1 MTNSDNNRRIVKNT
15 LFLYFRMLLT
25 LGVTLYTSRVV
36 LNNLGVEDF
45 GIYNV
50 VGGVVTMMAFLSGAM
65 SSATQ
70 RFFSF
75 ELGRNNLEQLAKM
88 FKMSLNIHWLIVLI
102 FILVAQTLGG
112 WFVNTQL
119 VIPPERLVAANWV
132 FQCALFSFCCTV
144 LGVPY
149 NAAIIAHEKMSA
161 FAYISIVDVL
171 LKLTVVFLLAA
182 YDGDKLQLYAL
193 LLAVVSLLILV
204 CYYAYA
210 RWQFTVTRFSW
221 YWNTD
226 LFKTLFSYTGWN
238 LFGNIA
244 AVATNQGINILLNI
258 FFGATVNAARAIS
271 FQVNSA
277 ITGFVT
283 SLQTSI
289 NPQIVK
295 SYARNNHVYLHQL
308 IMRGSKYAFFLL
320 YALALPILL
329 QTEAVLTLWLV
340 NPPEYT
346 VLFCQL
352 VLVDAL
358 ITSLSGS
365 LMASVQATGNIKRY
379 QAVIGGILLLNLPL
393 SYVALCNGGSA
404 HSVFYVS
411 IVTSI
416 TALLFRFVLLRESI
430 NLNVTQF
437 FKKVI
442 GRVLVVV
449 LATFLPLSLIT
460 LNTGN
465 IVIDFIQNSA
475 LIVIYTVMVMF
486 MLGLDKLERDFIKK
500 RVHHFFKSYVPGV

>member
-1 MTNSDNNRRIVKNT
+1 MSNSKNNLRIVKNT
-15 LFLYFRMLLT
+15 MFLYFRMLLT

-50 VGGVVTMMAFLSGAM
+50 VGGVVTMMAFVSGAM

-75 ELGRNNLEQLAKM
+75 ESGKNNLEQLAKV

-102 FILVAQTLGG
+102 VILVAQTLGL
-112 WFVNTQL
+112 WFINTEL
-119 VIPPERLVAANWV
+119 VIPPDRLAAANWV

-149 NAAIIAHEKMSA
+149 NAAIIAYEKMSA

-193 LLAVVSLLILV
+193 LLAVVSLLTLV

-221 YWNTD
+221 YWDTY

-238 LFGNIA
+238 LFGNVA
-244 AVATNQGINILLNI
+244 VVATNQGINILLNL
-258 FFGATVNAARAIS
+258 FFGAAVNAARAIA
-271 FQVNSA
+271 FQVNGA
-277 ITGFVT
+277 VTGFVT
-283 SLQTSI
+283 SLQMSI
-289 NPQIVK
+289 NPQIIK
-295 SYARNNHVYLHQL
+295 SYASGNDVYMHQL
-308 IMRGSKYAFFLL
+308 IMRGAKYAFFLF
-320 YALALPILL
+320 YILALPILM
-329 QTEAVLTLWLV
+329 QTETILTLWLV

-352 VLVDAL
+352 ILVDAL

-365 LMASVQATGNIKRY
+365 LMTSVQATGNIKRY
-379 QAVIGGILLLNLPL
+379 QVIIGGIILFNLPL
-393 SYVALCNGGSA
+393 SYFVLSNGGSA
-404 HSVFYVS
+404 HTVFYVS
-411 IVTSI
+411 IATSI
-416 TALLFRFVLLRESI
+416 TALLFRCVLLKELI

-437 FKKVI
+437 ICKVI
-442 GRVLVVV
+442 VRALLVV
-449 LATFLPLSLIT
+449 LSTFVPLSIIT
-460 LNTGN
+460 LSTGN
-465 IVIDFIQNSA
+465 LVIDFILMSVF
-475 LIVIYTVMVMF
+475 IVSFTAIAIF
-486 MLGLDKLERDFIKK
+486 ILGLEKFERDFIKSH
-500 RVHHFFKSYVPGV
+500 VHNICRQYIL

>member
-1 MTNSDNNRRIVKNT
+1 MTNSNNNKRIVKNT

-65 SSATQ
+65 SSASQ
-70 RFFSF
+70 RFLAF
-75 ELGRNNLEQLAKM
+75 ELGKNNLEQLAKV
-88 FKMSLNIHWLIVLI
+88 FKMSLNIHWLIMLI
-102 FILVAQTLGG
+102 VILVAQTLGL
-112 WFVNTQL
+112 WFINTEL
-119 VIPPERLVAANWV
+119 VIPPDRLAAANWV

-171 LKLTVVFLLAA
+171 LKLTVVTLLAA

-193 LLAVVSLLILV
+193 LLALVSLLTLV

-221 YWNTD
+221 YWNTS

-238 LFGNIA
+238 LFGNVA
-244 AVATNQGINILLNI
+244 AVATNQGINILLNL
-258 FFGATVNAARAIS
+258 FFGATVNAARAIA

-283 SLQTSI
+283 SLQMSI

-295 SYARNNHVYLHQL
+295 SYASDNHVYFQQL

-340 NPPEYT
+340 NPPEYAA
-346 VLFCQL
+346 LFCQL
-352 VLVDAL
+352 ILVDAL

-365 LMASVQATGNIKRY
+365 LMASVQATGKIKCY
-379 QAVIGGILLLNLPL
+379 QSVIGGILLFNLPL
-393 SYVALCNGGSA
+393 SYLALSNGGSA
-404 HSVFYVS
+404 HTVFYVS

-416 TALLFRFVLLRESI
+416 IALLFRFVLLKELI

-437 FKKVI
+437 CIKVI

-449 LATFLPLSLIT
+449 LTTFYPLSLIA
-460 LNTGN
+460 LSTGEP
-465 IVIDFIQNSA
+465 VIDFILKSA
-475 LIVIYTVMVMF
+475 LIVIFTAIAMF
-486 MLGLDKLERDFIKK
+486 ILGLDAFERDFIKVRIHK
-500 RVHHFFKSYVPGV
+500 LF

>member
-1 MTNSDNNRRIVKNT
+1 MTNSNNNRRIVKNT
-15 LFLYFRMLLT
+15 LFLYFRILLT

-65 SSATQ
+65 SSASQ
-70 RFFSF
+70 RFLAF
-75 ELGRNNLEQLAKM
+75 ELGKNNLEQLAKV

-102 FILVAQTLGG
+102 VILVAQTLGL

-119 VIPPERLVAANWV
+119 VIPPDRLVAANWV

-182 YDGDKLQLYAL
+182 HDGDKLQLYAL
-193 LLAVVSLLILV
+193 LLAVVSLLILG

-210 RWQFTVTRFSW
+210 RWQFSVTRFSW
-221 YWNTD
+221 YWNAE
-226 LFKTLFSYTGWN
+226 LFKTLLSYTGWN
-238 LFGNIA
+238 LFGNVA
-244 AVATNQGINILLNI
+244 AVATNQGINILLNL
-258 FFGATVNAARAIS
+258 FFGATVNAARAIA

-277 ITGFVT
+277 IIGFVT
-283 SLQTSI
+283 SLQMSI

-295 SYARNNHVYLHQL
+295 SYASDDHVYLHQL
-308 IMRGSKYAFFLL
+308 IMRGSKYAFYLL

-329 QTEAVLTLWLV
+329 QTETVLTLWLV

-346 VLFCQL
+346 ALFCQL
-352 VLVDAL
+352 ILVDAL

-379 QAVIGGILLLNLPL
+379 QAVIGGILLFNLPL
-393 SYVALCNGGSA
+393 SYLAVSNGGSA
-404 HSVFYVS
+404 HTVFYVS
-411 IVTSI
+411 IATSI
-416 TALLFRFVLLRESI
+416 TALLFRFVLLKELI
-430 NLNVTQF
+430 NLNITQF
-437 FKKVI
+437 CSKVI

-449 LATFLPLSLIT
+449 LTTFLPLSLIT
-460 LNTGN
+460 LSTGN
-465 IVIDFIQNSA
+465 LVIDFILKSA
-475 LIVIYTVMVMF
+475 LIVTFTAMAMF
-486 MLGLDKLERDFIKK
+486 MLGLEKFERDFIKA
-500 RVHHFFKSYVPGV
+500 RIHQLF